1 MRRRTGSPDPR
12 QGLRPA
18 PAQTRASLFNTPH
31 AKGPVD
37 RTQLTQVGRALDRLG
52 IEHIAAYSPQARGRS
67 ERLNRT
73 FQDRLVNELRVAQ
86 ITSLAAANVYLRDR
100 FIPDYN
106 ATFTGAPADSASAF
120 VAVGRVDLDHIL
132 CHQEPRVVGRD
143 NTVTFDGCAFQIPPQ
158 PGRRSCVGLRVTIR
172 RHLTGEYSIWL
183 GAQRL
188 ARYAVVL
195 ERPRD
200 RRTAVRPVEG
210 DRDRGTP
217 RDVAPPTPPGIRVRT
232 TAVRPVEPSRSLKI
246 GQSKRVEVSTGKRP
260 TQRRRQSHP
269 PRSAIA
275 ASRENGI
282 LGVDA
287 SLPQLSEAGARSR
300 PLFPDD
306 GAKPSP
312 NPFVKTSENRWCL
325 AEAEVRPPP
334 QHVRSQFLHHLAQ
347 AHTRP

>member
-1 MRRRTGSPDPR
+1 
-12 QGLRPA
+12 
-18 PAQTRASLFNTPH
+18 
-31 AKGPVD
+31 
-37 RTQLTQVGRALDRLG
+37 
-52 IEHIAAYSPQARGRS
+52 
-67 ERLNRT
+67 
-73 FQDRLVNELRVAQ
+73 
-86 ITSLAAANVYLRDR
+86 
-100 FIPDYN
+100 
-106 ATFTGAPADSASAF
+106 
-120 VAVGRVDLDHIL
+120 
-132 CHQEPRVVGRD
+132 VVGRD

-158 PGRRSCVGLRVTIR
+158 PGRRSCAGLRVTIR

-287 SLPQLSEAGARSR
+287 SLPQLSEARCQVASTVSRRRREAVAESICQDVGESLVSRRSR
-300 PLFPDD
+300 GTPATPARTLSV
-306 GAKPSP
+306 PSP
-312 NPFVKTSENRWCL
+312 SGAGSHPALTTN
-325 AEAEVRPPP
+325 
-334 QHVRSQFLHHLAQ
+334 
-347 AHTRP
+347 